1 MSQDLDRLLVRER
14 IGDLRDFGPAADR
27 LLGWDMHRAAGL
39 GLDAAS
45 PVPAPG
51 ERVVLRLGPISAPV
65 QVTSAVRDDRA
76 AY

>member
-14 IGDLRDFGPAADR
+14 IGDLGDFGPAADR
-27 LLGWDMHRAAGL
+27 LHRAAGL

-51 ERVVLRLGPISAPV
+51 ERLVLRLGPISA
-65 QVTSAVRDDRA
+65 QSW
-76 AY
+76 